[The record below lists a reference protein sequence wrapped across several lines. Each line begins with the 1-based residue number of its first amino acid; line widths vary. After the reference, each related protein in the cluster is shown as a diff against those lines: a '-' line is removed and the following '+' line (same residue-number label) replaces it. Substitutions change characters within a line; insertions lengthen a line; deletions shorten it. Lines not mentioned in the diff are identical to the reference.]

1 MKLSPAELVALV
13 KKPDAT
19 TFEKAKACQRLAS
32 VGTKDAVPAVAP
44 LLADAQLAHYARYA
58 LEGIPDPSAD
68 DALRAALPK
77 LKGLL
82 LVGVINSLGQR
93 RDARAAA
100 PLSKLIYDAD
110 PQVAQAAAAALGRIS
125 GAQAAKTLQESLSR
139 TKGPVR
145 MAVADACLVC
155 AEGLLAQGD
164 RAQALALYNTL
175 TAADVPKPVRL
186 AAMHAIIGAETSLSR
201 PR

>member
-1 MKLSPAELVALV
+1 
-13 KKPDAT
+13 
-19 TFEKAKACQRLAS
+19 
-32 VGTKDAVPAVAP
+32 
-44 LLADAQLAHYARYA
+44 
-58 LEGIPDPSAD
+58 
-68 DALRAALPK
+68 
-77 LKGLL
+77 
-82 LVGVINSLGQR
+82 
-93 RDARAAA
+93 
-100 PLSKLIYDAD
+100 
-110 PQVAQAAAAALGRIS
+110 VAQAAAAALGRIS